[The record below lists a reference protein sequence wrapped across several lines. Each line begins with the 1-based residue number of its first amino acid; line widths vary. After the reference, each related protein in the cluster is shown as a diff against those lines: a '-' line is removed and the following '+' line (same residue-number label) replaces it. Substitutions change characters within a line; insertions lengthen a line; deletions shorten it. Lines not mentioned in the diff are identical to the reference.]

1 MNTLRSLLAGTAK
14 DVRMQNI
21 FDYGVGGAL
30 GIGGQAALNAV
41 TSGADPNP
49 VLSGV
54 LMAPA
59 LTYGLR
65 KGRAKY
71 YDERPIPNAFNQSLL
86 GNMDSNPYQK
96 AALYG
101 SAASMVGGL
110 GGSIYNS
117 LAGGADIDNNIPAA
131 ALAAIVPIAAYL
143 ASRAKQNYINKVDD
157 LLADFDP
164 EAYVNEIKKQ
174 VDNGLL

>member
-1 MNTLRSLLAGTAK
+1 MNTLRNLLSGTAK

-30 GIGGQAALNAV
+30 GIGGQTALNAA
-41 TSGADPNP
+41 TNGADPNP
-49 VLSGV
+49 VLSGA

-65 KGRAKY
+65 RGRAKY

-86 GNMDSNPYQK
+86 GNMNSSPYQK

-101 SAASMVGGL
+101 SIASMVGGL
-110 GGSIYNS
+110 GGSTYNS
-117 LAGGADIDNNIPAA
+117 IAGGADIDNNIPAA
-131 ALAAIVPIAAYL
+131 ALATIAPIAAYL
-143 ASRAKQNYINKVDD
+143 ASRAKQNYMNKVDD
-157 LLADFDP
+157 LLGDFDP
-164 EAYVNEIKKQ
+164 EAYVNKIKKQ
-174 VDNGLL
+174 VDDGLL